1 MGAQFRSADASND
14 VEGLRY
20 MQAMLSPDGR
30 MTPESA
36 AAVRKVLSVSL
47 EDVRTANID
56 LDKTYTNEFLAPIK

>member
-1 MGAQFRSADASND
+1 
-14 VEGLRY
+14 
-20 MQAMLSPDGR
+20 